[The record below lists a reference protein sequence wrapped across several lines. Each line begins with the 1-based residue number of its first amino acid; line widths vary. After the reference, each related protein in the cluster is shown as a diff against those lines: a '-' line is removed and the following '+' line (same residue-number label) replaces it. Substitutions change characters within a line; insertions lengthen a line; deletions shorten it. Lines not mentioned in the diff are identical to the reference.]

1 MTSGKANI
9 AISEDLGRAFLRFI
23 YTGELNENL
32 LKEHAPA
39 LLELGEKYQMEEL
52 KEVAEKEML
61 EQLDRQNMV
70 RFLSVDDILP
80 DVFVFVFVFVCAG
93 LQH

>member
-1 MTSGKANI
+1 M
-9 AISEDLGRAFLRFI
+9 
-23 YTGELNENL
+23 NENL

-80 DVFVFVFVFVCAG
+80 DVFVFVFVFVFVLVFCIC
-93 LQH
+93 LR